1 MRTTA
6 RVQRQTPRGFQ
17 TPLPDLTSHG
27 SLPGLVAIARGQ
39 TPDPIPNSAV
49 KTLSAHGTA
58 ATSGGRVG
66 RRQARQAPNSL
77 LPVIPPPAR
86 NRRRLG
92 LIVAGWS
99 SPVARQAHNLKVV
112 GSNPTPA
119 TTERDL
125 ASRIVA
131 GVSRRARPVH
141 A

>member
-17 TPLPDLTSHG
+17 TPLSDLTSHG

-66 RRQARQAPNSL
+66 RRQARQAPQLS
-77 LPVIPPPAR
+77 PPPSSSLAPQTGGGFPAWAAR
-86 NRRRLG
+86 FLFWRSTRAQR
-92 LIVAGWS
+92 A
-99 SPVARQAHNLKVV
+99 PVQSCSTLPDSLDRAH
-112 GSNPTPA
+112 
-119 TTERDL
+119 R
-125 ASRIVA
+125 
-131 GVSRRARPVH
+131 
-141 A
+141 